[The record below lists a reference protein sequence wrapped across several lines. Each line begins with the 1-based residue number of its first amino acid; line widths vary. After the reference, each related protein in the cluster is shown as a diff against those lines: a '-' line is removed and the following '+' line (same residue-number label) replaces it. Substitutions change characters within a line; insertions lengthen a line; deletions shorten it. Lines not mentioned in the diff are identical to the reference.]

1 MNQNFVFIKNL
12 VKIIIDKIKNLNR
25 ILKFTFIIV
34 KDILVL
40 LKKIF
45 IKLKI
50 IKK

>member
-12 VKIIIDKIKNLNR
+12 VKIIVDKIKNLNR
-25 ILKFTFIIV
+25 ILEFTFIIV